1 MKKKDNISRYIKEE
15 LNQRELNPSHDSWNR
30 IQARMDVIP
39 TTKNSNYK
47 WWLSAAVFFIF
58 TLSTTIYLFT
68 NKKEQN
74 IPNTDFVK
82 NEVNI
87 DTAKQNLDHHTNY
100 STNNTLATN
109 EKNNVEIISTIEIE
123 KKNTNNEL
131 AKTKEKKDSTVNNK
145 SELKAIIEQKKNL
158 VAANKLDSI
167 KKTKK
172 ENNYVDPDML
182 LYSIE
187 NKENIKESNKSRVVS
202 IDVKK

>member
-1 MKKKDNISRYIKEE
+1 MKKKGNISRYIKEE

-39 TTKNSNYK
+39 TTKKSNYK

-74 IPNTDFVK
+74 IPNTDFVR
-82 NEVNI
+82 NDIHI
-87 DTAKQNLDHHTNY
+87 DTATQNVDRTNY

-109 EKNNVEIISTIEIE
+109 EKNNVESISTIEIE
-123 KKNTNNEL
+123 KKNTNNSEL
-131 AKTKEKKDSTVNNK
+131 AKTKEKKDSAINNK

-158 VAANKLDSI
+158 IAANKLDSI
-167 KKTKK
+167 KKAKK